1 MQRKEGRGIRHE
13 ALRPGRFRQ
22 WHQRPATLFQEE
34 SGQSTTEFVLVFC
47 ALLAMVIAFIAFF
60 QAGTDG
66 VFVRLGT
73 EAASHTSG
81 ISIIG
86 MVQDVLLY

>member
-1 MQRKEGRGIRHE
+1 MRRPKHQLIAKCRRCIVALLHE
-13 ALRPGRFRQ
+13 
-22 WHQRPATLFQEE
+22 EK
-34 SGQSTTEFVLVFC
+34 GQSTTEFVLVFC

-81 ISIIG
+81 ISILG
-86 MVQDVLLY
+86 MVQDALLY

>member
-1 MQRKEGRGIRHE
+1 MRRPKYQIR
-13 ALRPGRFRQ
+13 ARRRRCVVAF
-22 WHQRPATLFQEE
+22 FQEE
-34 SGQSTTEFVLVFC
+34 KGQSTTEFVLVFC
-47 ALLAMVIAFIAFF
+47 ALLAMVIAFITIF

-81 ISIIG
+81 ISILG
-86 MVQDVLLY
+86 MVQDALLY